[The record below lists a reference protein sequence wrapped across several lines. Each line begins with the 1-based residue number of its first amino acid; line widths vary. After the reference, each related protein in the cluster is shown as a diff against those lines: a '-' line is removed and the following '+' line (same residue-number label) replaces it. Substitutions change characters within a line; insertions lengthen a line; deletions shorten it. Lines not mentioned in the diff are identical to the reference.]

1 MGTYKCENCG
11 REATWLDGQK
21 DIYCAMCGYGK
32 LLPLITEKDGGSKVP
47 CSDLVIKP
55 CPFCGNEALWYENEN
70 LSEGW
75 GNYACTVCGAKRFPN
90 ASNKREGLITWNVRA
105 L

>member
-11 REATWLDGQK
+11 RETIRLDGQK

-47 CSDLVIKP
+47 CSDRVMCECSRCHNAFEAWEDLGEMETDI
-55 CPFCGNEALWYENEN
+55 CQACDNEEQEHMLWERDEF
-70 LSEGW
+70 
-75 GNYACTVCGAKRFPN
+75 GAR
-90 ASNKREGLITWNVRA
+90 G
-105 L
+105 